1 MIIIN
6 KNADFS
12 QCGIGKVVYKIED
25 DVKAVLDKC
34 YENLDYSLGLEFQRF
49 INNIGGLNGDI
60 WNAIYEL
67 NIPIFA
73 ATVKEFYTN
82 VKTQSV
88 RNPGGGAYDTLA
100 DYLTLNRGVGANIL
114 SGKNNITNYGPLK
127 TMDTGFRGSAIIL
140 DGLKNYTTKNVV
152 TIAFT
157 GPTYAHAWQ
166 FGESSHRFLQMLS
179 NRTGNTYIYNLGE
192 MESNYRCYVDGILQ
206 TNPWEAPSGIS
217 FEDGIAAVRTQT
229 KEGYNVLNGGG
240 EYPLITVKLWMTFGQ
255 LNSTQLETLNKAI
268 NEFYENVG

>member
-67 NIPIFA
+67 NIPIFS
-73 ATVKEFYTN
+73 ATAKEFYTN

-88 RNPGGGAYDTLA
+88 RNPGGGTYDTFA

-114 SGKNNITNYGPLK
+114 SGKNNSTNFGPLK

-166 FGESSHRFLQMLS
+166 FGENSHRFTQMLN

-192 MESNYRCYVDGILQ
+192 MESNYRCYVNGILQ
-206 TNPWEAPSGIS
+206 TRPWEAPSDKS
-217 FEDGIAAVRTQT
+217 FEDCIEAVRTQT
-229 KEGYNVLNGGG
+229 SEGYNVLNGGG
-240 EYPLITVKLWMTFGQ
+240 EFPMITVKLWMTFGQ